1 LGFFEVSNKKA
12 VTEHKNSS
20 VGERRCAKTA
30 KQQNKKKIIFQVFF
44 FQKKKIRGEKKNTHK
59 QTKHKKKKMAPKTNK
74 RKIQEVDP
82 EESEHESES
91 SASGTSDTS
100 DYEVHVDIVGNDQ
113 PVTKA
118 SSSSSGQPP
127 AKAARSEPMW
137 KTMFD
142 SIHSDNL
149 GKPEAFGQIGNWM
162 TVYIGYPGNDDGKW
176 FKMTFLL
183 PPGLVATSKEGK
195 GPRLSGLGDLYSN
208 DLSNGD
214 PLRGKRCLNLMF
226 GKLPE
231 DVQRIAPGLSRQHQE
246 FIERIERL
254 TVELNEMYFN
264 REYELS
270 LGGQKFDAGVKVAL
284 DNAAMTFA
292 ANTPYFGT
300 SFVLLKKPELVQIL
314 MANGHDEAEAKEM
327 ILNSG
332 ATSNDAS
339 DEDTDLKALQRI
351 LELTKDANE
360 ARKKQVIKEEA
371 FKSWVTKAR
380 HIGYITGEPGNKI
393 MYLEIQGSSS
403 WPDRAKQAK
412 IQKEKISR
420 EDVGNPE
427 HQLLWDA
434 VGDAGPN
441 TEGDIPRYYDAK
453 NKPLLQPGTGKVY
466 NDLVGIR
473 RNGFLR
479 EEVLKPGMLVQCSIG
494 MRIAFKKGEPN
505 AGTIKAVAMF
515 GKGITVHY
523 MSEESARL
531 VARDQHVTEDYGFA
545 DVPSDF
551 FS

>member
-1 LGFFEVSNKKA
+1 VQ
-12 VTEHKNSS
+12 
-20 VGERRCAKTA
+20 
-30 KQQNKKKIIFQVFF
+30 KQQNSKTKKKNHFPSFF
-44 FQKKKIRGEKKNTHK
+44 FPEKKNPRRKKKHT
-59 QTKHKKKKMAPKTNK
+59 QTNKHKKKKMAPKTNK

-195 GPRLSGLGDLYSN
+195 GPRLSGLGDLYSS

-371 FKSWVTKAR
+371 FKSWVAKAR

>member
-1 LGFFEVSNKKA
+1 LKGGYA
-12 VTEHKNSS
+12 RT
-20 VGERRCAKTA
+20 GKT
-30 KQQNKKKIIFQVFF
+30 KIIFQVFF
-44 FQKKKIRGEKKNTHK
+44 FQKKKIRGERAKKKTHTHTNK
-59 QTKHKKKKMAPKTNK
+59 QGKKMAPKTNK

-82 EESEHESES
+82 EHESS
-91 SASGTSDTS
+91 ASASASGTSDTS
-100 DYEVHVDIVGNDQ
+100 DYEVEVDVVGDDQ
-113 PVTKA
+113 PATKA
-118 SSSSSGQPP
+118 VSSSSSGQPP
-127 AKAARSEPMW
+127 AKAARTEPMW
-137 KTMFD
+137 KTVLD
-142 SIHSDNL
+142 SIHKEHL
-149 GKPEAFGQIGNWM
+149 GKPEAFGQVGNWM
-162 TVYIGYPGNDDGKW
+162 TVYIGYPGTDDGKW

-195 GPRLSGLGDLYSN
+195 GPRLSGLGDLYSS

-214 PLRGKRCLNLMF
+214 PLRGKRCLNLLF
-226 GKLPE
+226 GKLPD
-231 DVQRIAPGLSRQHQE
+231 DVQRIAPDLGRQHQE

-254 TVELNEMYFN
+254 TVELNQMYFD

-300 SFVLLKKPELVQIL
+300 SFVLLKKPELLQIL
-314 MANGHDEAEAKEM
+314 TANGHDEAEAKEM

-371 FKSWVTKAR
+371 FKAWVAKAR

-412 IQKEKISR
+412 IQKEKITR

-453 NKPLLQPGTGKVY
+453 NKPLLQPGTGKAY
-466 NDLVGIR
+466 NDLVGIKR
-473 RNGFLR
+473 AGFLR
-479 EEVLKPGMLVQCSIG
+479 EEVLKPGMLVQISIG

-551 FS
+551 GFANVPSDFFS